1 MGSCE
6 PIFLHR
12 KTPIM
17 KKLFSALALVIV
29 VGCASAQAQA
39 SLKFKFPVLDKSP
52 MDMAYYPVNYPVLK
66 IQDKVSEPLLARV
79 IYSRP
84 QKNNRTVFGDLI
96 EYNTIWRLGA
106 NEATEIEFFKDVKIG
121 GKKLLK
127 GRYTMYAIPTP
138 SQWTIIFNK
147 DTDIWGA
154 FKYDETKDVLRTVVP
169 VQNTTEVEE
178 AFTMGFTKSA
188 SGADLI
194 IAWDTTSVTLPIVT
208 K

>member
-1 MGSCE
+1 
-6 PIFLHR
+6 
-12 KTPIM
+12 M
-17 KKLFSALALVIV
+17 KKLFPVLALVMAV
-29 VGCASAQAQA
+29 SCASAQA

-52 MDMAYYPVNYPVLK
+52 MDMAYYPANYPVLK
-66 IQDKVSEPLLARV
+66 IQDKAAEPLLARV

-138 SQWTIIFNK
+138 TQWTIIFNK

-154 FKYDETKDVLRTVVP
+154 FKYDEKKDVLRTVVP
-169 VQNTTEVEE
+169 VQTTPQVEE
-178 AFTMGFTKSA
+178 AFTMGFEKSA
-188 SGADLI
+188 TGADLI
-194 IAWDTTSVTLPIVT
+194 IAWDTTFVTLPIVT

>member
-1 MGSCE
+1 
-6 PIFLHR
+6 
-12 KTPIM
+12 M
-17 KKLFSALALVIV
+17 KKLFSILALVMAV
-29 VGCASAQAQA
+29 CCASAQSQA
-39 SLKFKFPVLDKSP
+39 SYKFKFPVLDKSP
-52 MDMAYYPVNYPVLK
+52 MDMAYYPANYPVLK
-66 IQDKVSEPLLARV
+66 IQDKAAEPLLARV

-84 QKNNRTVFGDLI
+84 QKNNRPVFGDLI

-138 SQWTIIFNK
+138 TQWTIIFNK

-154 FKYDETKDVLRTVVP
+154 FKYDEEKDVLRTVVP
-169 VQNTTEVEE
+169 VQKTTQVEE
-178 AFTMGFTKSA
+178 AFTMGFDKSA
-188 SGADLI
+188 TGADLI
-194 IAWDTTSVTLPIVT
+194 IAWDTISVTLPIVT

>member
-1 MGSCE
+1 
-6 PIFLHR
+6 
-12 KTPIM
+12 M
-17 KKLFSALALVIV
+17 KKLFSALVVVIAV
-29 VGCASAQAQA
+29 SCASAQTQA

-169 VQNTTEVEE
+169 VQKTTQAEE
-178 AFTMGFTKSA
+178 AFTMGFAKSA
-188 SGADLI
+188 NGADLI
-194 IAWDTTSVTLPIVT
+194 IAWDTVSVTLPVVT

>member
-1 MGSCE
+1 
-6 PIFLHR
+6 
-12 KTPIM
+12 
-17 KKLFSALALVIV
+17 
-29 VGCASAQAQA
+29 
-39 SLKFKFPVLDKSP
+39 
-52 MDMAYYPVNYPVLK
+52 LK
-66 IQDKVSEPLLARV
+66 IQDKATEPLLARV

-84 QKNNRTVFGDLI
+84 QKDNRVIFGDLI

-106 NEATEIEFFKDVKIG
+106 NEATEIEFFKEVKIG
-121 GKKLLK
+121 GKKLAK

-154 FKYDETKDVLRTVVP
+154 FKYDEKKDVLRTDVP
-169 VQNTTEVEE
+169 VQKTTEASD

-188 SGADLI
+188 NGANLI
-194 IAWDTTSVTLPIVT
+194 IAWDDVSVTLPIVS